1 MKLCIIPHNTKACP
15 KGGIPELSND
25 FLVFDHVT
33 KRFGALTAVNDVSF
47 SVNKGEFFS
56 LLGPSGCGKTTLLR
70 MLGGFEKPDSG
81 RIFLE
86 GKDIT
91 GLAPNER
98 RVHTVFQNYAL
109 FPTMT
114 IWDNIAFS
122 LRLAKL
128 PKKEIEEK
136 VDAILDMIQMSEHA
150 WKYPNQLSGGQKQ
163 RVAIARALVDRPQV
177 LLLDEPLA
185 ALDLKLRQHML
196 LELDTIHDQV
206 GITFM
211 YVTHDQGEAM
221 SLSDRIAVINRGT
234 IEQLDGP
241 AKIYEAP
248 ASRFV
253 ASFIGDTNFFS
264 GEIVATEGDYCTIRP
279 KGFPDIRAYND
290 KQLKVGQKVD
300 LSVRPEKIRVTLA
313 PPPPEKG
320 ASINVYPS
328 TVQDIVYQ
336 GVYTKYWIKSS
347 DLRIAALKPHSRFL
361 LDQEPITWND
371 KVFVWWHPDD
381 GYMVEAQ
388 Q

>member
-1 MKLCIIPHNTKACP
+1 MQL
-15 KGGIPELSND
+15 
-25 FLVFDHVT
+25 DH
-33 KRFGALTAVNDVSF
+33 L
-47 SVNKGEFFS
+47 
-56 LLGPSGCGKTTLLR
+56 
-70 MLGGFEKPDSG
+70 
-81 RIFLE
+81 I

-163 RVAIARALVDRPQV
+163 RVAIARALVDRPKV

-248 ASRFV
+248 SSRFV